1 MIMNIP
7 GLLSSICLDS
17 MDGFTCITS
26 TPLLFTRGGFC
37 WTIRLLALTPDF
49 PLGLVTTDG
58 AAAAS
63 VLVTAVGRAL
73 STMEDP
79 IDTSAA
85 VTGGQLVGVGGNEI
99 GLSGF
104 LVTSLLCV
112 KSIPVKCESRQR
124 PQTRDP
130 TGRMLPRIVWYCRDI
145 LARR

>member
-1 MIMNIP
+1 MKEH
-7 GLLSSICLDS
+7 LE
-17 MDGFTCITS
+17 
-26 TPLLFTRGGFC
+26 
-37 WTIRLLALTPDF
+37 
-49 PLGLVTTDG
+49 V
-58 AAAAS
+58 
-63 VLVTAVGRAL
+63 
-73 STMEDP
+73 P

-112 KSIPVKCESRQR
+112 KSMPVKCESRQR
-124 PQTRDP
+124 PQTREP